1 MWQSEGVVLAEM
13 DLGPLAAFAS
23 VDATNQLVISEFN
36 EIELCARL
44 SLSQFRLSVAI
55 ASPASRPS
63 RDLGIALRYV
73 CARVRLWC
81 SHDFE
86 F

>member
-44 SLSQFRLSVAI
+44 SLPISLVSRNRFTGQPAVAGSWYCTAI
-55 ASPASRPS
+55 C
-63 RDLGIALRYV
+63 V
-73 CARVRLWC
+73 CAHAFMVFTR
-81 SHDFE
+81 F
-86 F
+86 